1 MSNPLR
7 RLKFLPWTILF
18 QDAALT
24 VLIATLLDILIGSLN
39 TPLVRQAYTLLF
51 SPPLGILMLIAV
63 SMAVG
68 ALAVY
73 LLEKIFR
80 QVVINAAV
88 LWALIPC
95 LVIMIILKSWL
106 PIPFVLVDAN
116 QSSLLGIVLGVFL
129 KGWNYWRR

>member
-7 RLKFLPWTILF
+7 RLKFLPWTTLF

-24 VLIATLLDILIGSLN
+24 VLITTLLDILVGSLN
-39 TPLVRQAYTLLF
+39 TPLVRQTYILLF

-73 LLEKIFR
+73 LLEKIFS

-106 PIPFVLVDAN
+106 PIPFVLIDAN

>member
-24 VLIATLLDILIGSLN
+24 VLITTLLDILVGSLN
-39 TPLVRQAYTLLF
+39 TPLVRQTYILLF

-73 LLEKIFR
+73 LLEKIFS

-106 PIPFVLVDAN
+106 PIPFVLIDAN